1 MHNILLLIWATKK
14 SFSENKDTDLSVS
27 EKYFFPNPNVVIY
40 TEGADLASD
49 QKIVMFSTLRLPFI
63 VTMST
68 ACVRRAACLVR
79 ALAGI
84 YLARPDWLLTV
95 AWTEG
100 NQRMTGTRS
109 WSPRNRMLGRGDN

>member
-1 MHNILLLIWATKK
+1 MKIKIQTYLL
-14 SFSENKDTDLSVS
+14 V

-68 ACVRRAACLVR
+68 ACVRRAARLVR

-100 NQRMTGTRS
+100 NQCITGTRP
-109 WSPRNRMLGRGDN
+109 WSPRNRTLGRGDN

>member
-1 MHNILLLIWATKK
+1 MHNIFLLIWAKKK
-14 SFSENKDTDLSVS
+14 SSENKNTDLSVV
-27 EKYFFPNPNVVIY
+27 ENNFFPNPNVVIY

-68 ACVRRAACLVR
+68 ACFRRAARLGR

-84 YLARPDWLLTV
+84 YLPRPDWLLTV
-95 AWTEG
+95 AW
-100 NQRMTGTRS
+100 RKGTS
-109 WSPRNRMLGRGDN
+109 A